1 LACCDRIA
9 DRLRRRT
16 GLIAAAGREYFRL
29 QARAIAATR
38 EEKRM
43 PRRRLTIALVT
54 TALVGSAIG
63 SATAQDVV
71 KIGMS
76 FAMTGAGFNAAGRQ
90 AAAGAR
96 LYVQQHG
103 NSVAGKK
110 IELIL
115 RDDGGVA
122 DNARRLVQEMIVND
136 KVNIIA
142 GGITPTVLA
151 YGQLVTQAKIAT
163 VVMISG
169 ASVTTTASP
178 YYVRTSFILSQS
190 SWIMG
195 EWAAKNG
202 SKRVVTLVNE
212 WAPGTEAETSFKQRF
227 TELGGQII
235 ESIRIPLANP
245 DFAPFLQRVRDLN
258 PDTAFIYFP
267 GTQAGIFAKQFAERG
282 LASSGIKI
290 IGPGDLTDDDELNT
304 MGDQMI
310 GLVTAH
316 DYSAAHDSPLNKKYV
331 EDFKKANSFR
341 PNFVSVGGYD
351 GMHLIYEALKKTGG
365 KTEGDA
371 LLAAMKGM
379 RWESPRGMMSIDP
392 ETRDII
398 QDIYIRRVE
407 KINGE
412 LWNMEFAKF
421 ADVKDPLKLKK

>member
-1 LACCDRIA
+1 M
-9 DRLRRRT
+9 
-16 GLIAAAGREYFRL
+16 L
-29 QARAIAATR
+29 Q
-38 EEKRM
+38 RM
-43 PRRRLTIALVT
+43 LGIALAAH
-54 TALVGSAIG
+54 ALAGWATESA
-63 SATAQDVV
+63 SAQGTV

-90 AAAGAR
+90 SAAGAR

-103 NSVAGKK
+103 DMVAGKK

-115 RDDGGVA
+115 RDDAGVA
-122 DNARRLVQEMIVND
+122 DNARRLVQEMIVKD
-136 KVNIIA
+136 KVDIVA
-142 GGITPTVLA
+142 GGITPTVLS

-212 WAPGTEAETSFKQRF
+212 WAPGTEAENAFKQRF

-245 DFAPFLQRVRDLN
+245 DFAPFLQRIRDLN

-282 LASSGIKI
+282 LANSGIKI

-310 GLVTAH
+310 GVVTAH
-316 DYSAAHDSPLNKKYV
+316 DYSAAHDSALNKKYV
-331 EDFKKANSFR
+331 ADFKKANGFR
-341 PNFVSVGGYD
+341 PNFVSLGGYD
-351 GMHLIYEALKKTGG
+351 GMHLIYQSLEKTGG
-365 KTEGDA
+365 KTDGD
-371 LLAAMKGM
+371 LLVAAMKGM
-379 RWESPRGMMSIDP
+379 KWESPRGMMSIDP
-392 ETRDII
+392 DTRDII
-398 QDIYIRRVE
+398 QDIYIRKVE
-407 KINGE
+407 KVNGE
-412 LWNMEFAKF
+412 LWNIEFDTF
-421 ADVKDPLKLKK
+421 PDVKDPLKMKK

>member
-1 LACCDRIA
+1 
-9 DRLRRRT
+9 
-16 GLIAAAGREYFRL
+16 
-29 QARAIAATR
+29 
-38 EEKRM
+38 M
-43 PRRRLTIALVT
+43 PQRHVTIALAT
-54 TALVGSAIG
+54 TLLVGLATE

-76 FAMTGAGFNAAGRQ
+76 FSMTGAGFNAAGRQ
-90 AAAGAR
+90 ASAGAR

-103 NSVAGKK
+103 NLVAGKK

-142 GGITPTVLA
+142 GGITPTALA
-151 YGQLVTQAKIAT
+151 YAQLVTQARIAT

-202 SKRVVTLVNE
+202 SKQVVTLVNE
-212 WAPGTEAETSFKQRF
+212 WAPGTEAETAFKQRF
-227 TELGGQII
+227 TELGGGII

-245 DFAPFLQRVRDLN
+245 DFAPFLQRIRDLN

-282 LASSGIKI
+282 LAGSGIKI

-304 MGDQMI
+304 MGDQML

-316 DYSAAHDSPLNKKYV
+316 DYSAAHDSPLNRKYV
-331 EDFKKANSFR
+331 EDFKKANGFR

-351 GMHLIYEALKKTGG
+351 GMHLIYEALKRTGG

-379 RWESPRGMMSIDP
+379 KWESPRGMMSIDP

-398 QDIYIRRVE
+398 QDIYIRKVE

-412 LWNMEFAKF
+412 LWNIEFAKF

>member
-1 LACCDRIA
+1 MKMA
-9 DRLRRRT
+9 RT
-16 GLIAAAGREYFRL
+16 HAA
-29 QARAIAATR
+29 
-38 EEKRM
+38 
-43 PRRRLTIALVT
+43 LTLSMALF
-54 TALVGSAIG
+54 TAL
-63 SATAQDVV
+63 ATNAAVAQDTV

-96 LYVQQHG
+96 LYLQQHG
-103 NSVAGKK
+103 DTVAGKK
-110 IELIL
+110 IQLIL
-115 RDDGGVA
+115 RDDAGVA

-151 YGQLVTQAKIAT
+151 YGQLVTQAKMPT

-178 YYVRTSFILSQS
+178 YFVRTSFILSQS

-195 EWAAKNG
+195 EWASKNG

-227 TELGGQII
+227 TELGGQVI

-245 DFAPFLQRVRDLN
+245 DFAPFLQRIRDLN

-290 IGPGDLTDDDELNT
+290 VGPGDLTDDDELNG
-304 MGDQMI
+304 MGDQMV

-351 GMHLIYEALKKTGG
+351 GMHLIYEALRKTGG
-365 KTEGDA
+365 KTDGDT
-371 LLAAMKGM
+371 LIAAMKGM
-379 RWESPRGMMSIDP
+379 KWESPRGMMSIDP

-398 QDIYIRRVE
+398 QDIYIRKVE
-407 KINGE
+407 KLNGE
-412 LWNMEFAKF
+412 LWNVEFDKF
-421 ADVKDPLKLKK
+421 ADVKDPLKVKK